1 MLNRSKRYEREEQK
15 EKEMEY
21 QDLQKNTIMKLK
33 DEVESLKCELAELQA
48 KNYEADRN
56 ADILSKLFEQ
66 KITDDKGN
74 VMDEE

>member
-33 DEVESLKCELAELQA
+33 DEVESLKCELAKLQA

-66 KITDDKGN
+66 KIIDDKGN